1 MFWDKTLHP
10 IYTDLCR
17 FVSSRLLLS
26 HFFLYPKETEHC
38 GTPLV
43 VFTGE
48 SMMKYAALS
57 LALLLGLSG
66 NLLAAE
72 PEQTQD
78 NSTEPCSNVRNT
90 DDNDTPWSG
99 SERCNDS
106 SGAESDYSD
115 SSSSDESSVTPD
127 QPAPMAN

>member
-1 MFWDKTLHP
+1 MPLREF
-10 IYTDLCR
+10 
-17 FVSSRLLLS
+17 
-26 HFFLYPKETEHC
+26 
-38 GTPLV
+38 TPLAESLFSLLKRDGALRYTFSR
-43 VFTGE
+43 FTGE